1 MADFFNNRRGGNS
14 DGFGTNNRDGSGY
27 DARQNNN
34 FDRRYTGGRDG
45 SDYFDNR
52 ATGDNRGVRN
62 TRATDDR
69 LNRQLPPITDP
80 FAQAAQ
86 QPVQQSYQPVQQYP
100 QGAVPPSVVQGMM
113 SGSALVN
120 NVSLFTPKNFAD
132 VQVLIDHLRNHEPE
146 IVELKGIDGET
157 GQRMLDFLS
166 GAIYALGGS
175 MQPISDQETIF
186 LLTPTGVSISSA
198 TDFSRAIEE
207 RRKKR

>member
-1 MADFFNNRRGGNS
+1 MADFFNNRRDGS
-14 DGFGTNNRDGSGY
+14 DDYSDNRRDGSGNFEP
-27 DARQNNN
+27 RQNNN
-34 FDRRYTGGRDG
+34 FDRRYTGGRGGDE
-45 SDYFDNR
+45 YFDR
-52 ATGDNRGVRN
+52 QTGDNRGTRN
-62 TRATDDR
+62 TRVNDDR

-80 FAQAAQ
+80 FAQPAAQ
-86 QPVQQSYQPVQQYP
+86 QPVYQPVQQYP

-113 SGSALVN
+113 AGAATVN

-175 MQPISDQETIF
+175 MQQISDQETIF

-198 TDFSRAIEE
+198 SDITRAIEE